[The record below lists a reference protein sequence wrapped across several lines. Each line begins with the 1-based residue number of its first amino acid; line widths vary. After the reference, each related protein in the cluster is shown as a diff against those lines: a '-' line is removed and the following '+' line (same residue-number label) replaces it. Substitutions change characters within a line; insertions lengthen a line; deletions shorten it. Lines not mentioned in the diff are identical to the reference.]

1 MKTKLITSDIIKLV
15 KSAIKDK
22 PEVKKY
28 ILDKYTRLAIGD
40 YVITM
45 FKGEKPVINMGDN
58 QSTDYYKI
66 WREDI
71 GGVLLKELRKEEP
84 ELYEIKTNSFKVL
97 LKRIAEEEYL
107 EFVNKKL
114 DHIMIGNFG
123 YTIIKAVNPKKTY
136 GDKVDDYDIEPDEED
151 VKPKP
156 ASSDPDPDEI
166 LNTEPITAN
175 SYALF

>member
-15 KSAIKDK
+15 KSALKEK

-28 ILDKYTRLAIGD
+28 NLDRFNRFAIGN
-40 YVITM
+40 YVVTM
-45 FKGEKPVINMGDN
+45 IKGEKPVINIGDN
-58 QSTDYYKI
+58 QSTEYYKV

-71 GGVLLKELRKEEP
+71 GGVLLKELSKEDP
-84 ELYEIKTNSFKVL
+84 ELYEIKTSSFKVL
-97 LKRIAEEEYL
+97 LKRIAEGEYL
-107 EFVNKKL
+107 DFVNKKM

-136 GDKVDDYDIEPDEED
+136 GDKVDDYDIEPEDEE

-156 ASSDPDPDEI
+156 VSSDPDPEEI
-166 LNTEPITAN
+166 LDNEPITAN